1 MRFNFNFFNFLAV
14 NASLTEMDLSA
25 SEESGGVT
33 VTVRKEGRIGSNLT
47 LKITPLSF
55 MELEAQDF
63 SLPSDPPDSLVP
75 ATSKL

>member
-1 MRFNFNFFNFLAV
+1 MYVVCFSVV
-14 NASLTEMDLSA
+14 NVSFSEVQYSA
-25 SEESGGVT
+25 SEGSGGVT

-55 MELEAQDF
+55 MELEAQNY
-63 SLPSDPPDSLVP
+63 SLPSDPPASLVP

>member
-1 MRFNFNFFNFLAV
+1 ML
-14 NASLTEMDLSA
+14 LTEMDLSA
-25 SEESGGVT
+25 SEEIGGVT

-63 SLPSDPPDSLVP
+63 SFPSYSPDSLVP